1 MVIQKVINNNVIS
14 AYDENQQEVVIMGK
28 GIGFKAHTGDAID
41 ESRVEKVFRI
51 ENEKL
56 SRQFQEILENI
67 PLEHMQLT
75 SDIITYAKKNLNVQL
90 NQSIYITLTDH
101 INFAIQR
108 QVQGI
113 QLKNALLWEIKKF
126 YHQEYL
132 MGKYAINLLNEKLG
146 TKFSEDEAGFIAL
159 HFVNAEYDTTIN
171 DTFAMTNM
179 IQGILELVKQE
190 MGIEFDEESLHY
202 ERFVTHLKFL
212 AQRLYRHELLKDE
225 EIEFA
230 KLMEN
235 KYPGEYECS
244 KHIAEYIEKEYGGQ
258 ISGEEIMFLAPA
270 LYVVYAALYGIFTVI
285 TVLVGFRAGFCFSAG
300 ATDLLFS
307 ASLPAAKNT
316 WMIIPL
322 GIAAFIVFYV
332 VFRFAITKFDL
343 KTPGREDDDVEAEK
357 KVDLGSSDYTTVAAT
372 ILEGVGGAANVT
384 SIDNCI
390 TRLRLEVKD
399 SSLVDE
405 KKIKSAGAAGVIR
418 PSKTAVQVVVG
429 TKVQFVADEF
439 KKLCK

>member
-108 QVQGI
+108 QAQGI
-113 QLKNALLWEIKKF
+113 QLKNALLWETKKF

-132 MGKYAINLLNEKLG
+132 MGKYAIDLLNEKLG

-190 MGIEFDEESLHY
+190 MGIEFDEE
-202 ERFVTHLKFL
+202 
-212 AQRLYRHELLKDE
+212 
-225 EIEFA
+225 IEFA
-230 KLMEN
+230 KLMEG

-258 ISGEEIMFLAPA
+258 ISGEEIMFLAIHIKR
-270 LYVVYAALYGIFTVI
+270 V
-285 TVLVGFRAGFCFSAG
+285 CM
-300 ATDLLFS
+300 TD
-307 ASLPAAKNT
+307 
-316 WMIIPL
+316 
-322 GIAAFIVFYV
+322 
-332 VFRFAITKFDL
+332 
-343 KTPGREDDDVEAEK
+343 
-357 KVDLGSSDYTTVAAT
+357 
-372 ILEGVGGAANVT
+372 
-384 SIDNCI
+384 
-390 TRLRLEVKD
+390 
-399 SSLVDE
+399 
-405 KKIKSAGAAGVIR
+405 
-418 PSKTAVQVVVG
+418 
-429 TKVQFVADEF
+429 
-439 KKLCK
+439 

>member
-28 GIGFKAHTGDAID
+28 GIGFKAHMGDAID
-41 ESRVEKVFRI
+41 ESRIEKVFRI

-132 MGKYAINLLNEKLG
+132 MGKYAIDLLNEKLG

-159 HFVNAEYDTTIN
+159 HFVNAEYGTNIRDALRFPNQMKEILEIN

-258 ISGEEIMFLAPA
+258 ISGEEIMFLAIHIKR
-270 LYVVYAALYGIFTVI
+270 V
-285 TVLVGFRAGFCFSAG
+285 CM
-300 ATDLLFS
+300 TD
-307 ASLPAAKNT
+307 
-316 WMIIPL
+316 
-322 GIAAFIVFYV
+322 
-332 VFRFAITKFDL
+332 
-343 KTPGREDDDVEAEK
+343 
-357 KVDLGSSDYTTVAAT
+357 
-372 ILEGVGGAANVT
+372 
-384 SIDNCI
+384 
-390 TRLRLEVKD
+390 
-399 SSLVDE
+399 
-405 KKIKSAGAAGVIR
+405 
-418 PSKTAVQVVVG
+418 
-429 TKVQFVADEF
+429 
-439 KKLCK
+439 

>member
-28 GIGFKAHTGDAID
+28 GIGFKAHMGDTID
-41 ESRVEKVFRI
+41 ESRIEKVFRI

-75 SDIITYAKKNLNVQL
+75 SDIISYARKNLNVQL

-108 QVQGI
+108 QAQGI

-132 MGKYAINLLNEKLG
+132 MGKYAIDLLNEKLG

-159 HFVNAEYDTTIN
+159 HFVNAEYNTTIN

-230 KLMEN
+230 KLMEG
-235 KYPGEYECS
+235 KYPREYECS

-258 ISGEEIMFLAPA
+258 ISGEEIMFLAIHIKR
-270 LYVVYAALYGIFTVI
+270 V
-285 TVLVGFRAGFCFSAG
+285 CM
-300 ATDLLFS
+300 TD
-307 ASLPAAKNT
+307 
-316 WMIIPL
+316 
-322 GIAAFIVFYV
+322 
-332 VFRFAITKFDL
+332 
-343 KTPGREDDDVEAEK
+343 
-357 KVDLGSSDYTTVAAT
+357 
-372 ILEGVGGAANVT
+372 
-384 SIDNCI
+384 
-390 TRLRLEVKD
+390 
-399 SSLVDE
+399 
-405 KKIKSAGAAGVIR
+405 
-418 PSKTAVQVVVG
+418 
-429 TKVQFVADEF
+429 
-439 KKLCK
+439 